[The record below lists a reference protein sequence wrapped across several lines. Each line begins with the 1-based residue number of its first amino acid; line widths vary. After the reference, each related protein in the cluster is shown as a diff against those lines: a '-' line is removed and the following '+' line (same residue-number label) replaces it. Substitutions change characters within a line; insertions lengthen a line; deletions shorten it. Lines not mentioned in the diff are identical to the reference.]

1 MPIQR
6 LLIASELTPEQRHV
20 LSLAFD
26 DALRKLNLVD
36 RNDPICEMV
45 ARKIIEINGVTD
57 PIAITEIA
65 VRQLGPESSP

>member
-1 MPIQR
+1 M
-6 LLIASELTPEQRHV
+6 TPEQLHV

-26 DALRKLNLVD
+26 DALRKLHLMD

-45 ARKIIEINGVTD
+45 ARKIIEINARGVAD

-65 VRQLGPESSP
+65 VRELGPESSP